1 MRSSTFTCH
10 SGCDVS
16 AKKGRSWTTATARS
30 AAPRPDLT
38 PDSSDRA
45 ALKGCASG
53 SRARLRRRLSG
64 LALAATLALSAPPSD
79 AFQILGVDV
88 GEGERRLLWL
98 EITESF
104 AALPVRAPIHV
115 VRGSGSGPTLCLFS
129 GVHGDEVNGIEIV
142 RRIIEEAEPGSLRGT
157 LIGAPIVNVPAFR
170 MGSRYLP
177 DRRDLNRHFPGD
189 PSGSSASR
197 IANVVFQQIVSRC
210 SHLVDYHT
218 GSFRRSNI
226 PQVRGDG
233 GNETARSMMRAF
245 GIVGIDKRGRKGTLR
260 RAAMDAGI
268 PAVLFESGQP
278 NLFDPGDVQAG
289 VDGTLRLM
297 RALNM
302 IDDAPGGTVNTPLY
316 RETIWVR
323 VDSGGILLRA
333 VEAGATVAK
342 GDLLGT
348 VHDPVESRRSEIY
361 SPVTG
366 QIIGLA
372 LDQVVMPGFGAFH
385 IAFNP
390 R

>member
-1 MRSSTFTCH
+1 MANALTRR
-10 SGCDVS
+10 VS
-16 AKKGRSWTTATARS
+16 DEVEEER
-30 AAPRPDLT
+30 
-38 PDSSDRA
+38 
-45 ALKGCASG
+45 G
-53 SRARLRRRLSG
+53 SRPVLEPGSSRRGVIQPRASRSPERLSRRLSI
-64 LALAATLALSAPPSD
+64 LVLAAALALSAPPSD
-79 AFQILGVDV
+79 AFQILDIDM

-115 VRGSGSGPTLCLFS
+115 VRGTGNGPTLCLF
-129 GVHGDEVNGIEIV
+129 GGIHGDEVNGIEIV
-142 RRIIEEAEPGSLRGT
+142 RRIIEDADPGALRGV

-170 MGSRYLP
+170 LGSRYLP

-197 IANVVFQQIVSRC
+197 IANVVFQQIVRVC

-226 PQVRGDG
+226 SQVRGDG
-233 GNETARSMMRAF
+233 ANEAARSMMRAF
-245 GIVGIDKRGRKGTLR
+245 GVVAIDKRGRKGTLR

-268 PAVLFESGQP
+268 PAVLFEAGQP
-278 NLFDPGDVQAG
+278 NLFDPDDVQAG

-302 IDDAPGGTVNTPLY
+302 IDDAPGGSVNAPLY
-316 RETIWVR
+316 HETIWVR

-348 VHDPVESRRSEIY
+348 VHDPVEGRRSEIY
-361 SPVTG
+361 SPVAG

-385 IAFNP
+385 IAFDP

>member
-1 MRSSTFTCH
+1 MANAVTRR
-10 SGCDVS
+10 VS
-16 AKKGRSWTTATARS
+16 DEVEEERG
-30 AAPRPDLT
+30 PRPVLE
-38 PDSSDRA
+38 PGSSRRGVIQPRA
-45 ALKGCASG
+45 
-53 SRARLRRRLSG
+53 SRSPARPSRRLSG
-64 LALAATLALSAPPSD
+64 LVLAAALAFSAPPSG
-79 AFQILGVDV
+79 AFQILDIDV
-88 GEGERRLLWL
+88 GESERRLLWL
-98 EITESF
+98 EITESY

-115 VRGSGSGPTLCLFS
+115 VRGMGNGPTLCLF
-129 GVHGDEVNGIEIV
+129 GGIHGDEVNGIEIV
-142 RRIIEEAEPGSLRGT
+142 RRIIEKADPGALRGV

-170 MGSRYLP
+170 LGSRYLP

-197 IANVVFQQIVSRC
+197 IANIVFHQIVRVC

-268 PAVLFESGQP
+268 PAVLFEAGRP
-278 NLFDPGDVQAG
+278 NLFDPDDVQAG

-302 IDDAPGGTVNTPLY
+302 IDDAPGGSVNAPLY
-316 RETIWVR
+316 HETIWVR

-348 VHDPVESRRSEIY
+348 VHDPVEGRRSEIY
-361 SPVTG
+361 SPVAG

-385 IAFNP
+385 IAFDP